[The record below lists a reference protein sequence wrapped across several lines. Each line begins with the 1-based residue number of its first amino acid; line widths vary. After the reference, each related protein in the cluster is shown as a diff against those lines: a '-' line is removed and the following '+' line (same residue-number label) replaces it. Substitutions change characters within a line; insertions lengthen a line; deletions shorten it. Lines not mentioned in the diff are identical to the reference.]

1 MFKGLSNLTTLF
13 KQAQELGGR
22 MRQMNEEL
30 KNQKVV
36 GSAGGAMVEIEVNG
50 LMEVLACRIQPQL
63 FHEGDR
69 ELIEDLVTAAT
80 NQAIAKAR
88 ELHAGAMKQLSGNL
102 NLELPG
108 LNEALTRLMGGASD
122 DSSQNPKPTETP

>member
-63 FHEGDR
+63 FQEGDR

-108 LNEALTRLMGGASD
+108 LNEALTRLMGGMSD
-122 DSSQNPKPTETP
+122 DSSQKPTETP

>member
-1 MFKGLSNLTTLF
+1 MFKGLSNLASLF

-30 KNQKVV
+30 KNQKAV
-36 GSAGGAMVEIEVNG
+36 GIAGGGMVEVEVNG
-50 LMEVLACRIQPQL
+50 LTEVLRCRIQPQL
-63 FHEGDR
+63 CEEGDR

-80 NQAIAKAR
+80 NQALGKAR
-88 ELHAGAMKQLSGNL
+88 ELHSNAMKQLSGNL

-108 LNEALTRLMGGASD
+108 LNEALTRLMGSTAD
-122 DSSQNPKPTETP
+122 DSPGPQKPTETT

>member
-1 MFKGLSNLTTLF
+1 MFKGLSNLTSLF

-30 KNQKVV
+30 KNQKAV
-36 GSAGGAMVEIEVNG
+36 GSAGGEMVEVEVNG
-50 LMEVLACRIQPQL
+50 LMEVLRCRIQPQL
-63 FHEGDR
+63 FQEGDR

-80 NQAIAKAR
+80 NQGLVKAR
-88 ELHAGAMKQLSGNL
+88 ELHANAMKQLSGNL

-108 LNEALTRLMGGASD
+108 LNEALTRLMGGTQD
-122 DSSQNPKPTETP
+122 DSSGTQKPTETT